1 MTTVPLSWVA
11 PLDAWGEWMAA
22 AVRSPS
28 TRYLRGYQL
37 RRFAGEHGGDP
48 WDVTTGEL
56 VSWLAGH
63 TAWAAE
69 TKRGYRAALRS
80 FYSWAHI
87 MGIIGADPAGLLP
100 AIKTPTRKARPTPE
114 PLLDAVLAM
123 ADPRV
128 RLMVLLGAR
137 LGLRRGEI
145 AQVHSRDLEADIV
158 GYSLRVHGKGC
169 KERIVP
175 VCDEVRV
182 LLQSQPSGYVFPGQ
196 IQGHLSAPYVGK
208 LVSAAFEAGWT
219 AHTLRH
225 RFATVVHD
233 GCHDLAAVQTLLGH
247 SRSETTMGY
256 IRQSS
261 DSLRAAIAWAA

>member
-1 MTTVPLSWVA
+1 MQ
-11 PLDAWGEWMAA
+11 A

-28 TRYLRGYQL
+28 TRYLRDYQL
-37 RRFAGEHGGDP
+37 RRFASEYGGEP
-48 WDVTTGEL
+48 WDVTTAEL
-56 VSWLAGH
+56 VSWIAGH

-80 FYSWAHI
+80 FYGWAHL
-87 MGIIGADPAGLLP
+87 MGSIPADPAGLLP

-114 PLLDAVLAM
+114 ALLNAVLAI
-123 ADPRV
+123 ADPRI

-145 AQVHSRDLEADIV
+145 AQVHTRDLETDIL
-158 GYSLRVHGKGC
+158 GWSLRVHGKGA
-169 KERIVP
+169 KERVVP
-175 VCDEVRV
+175 LCDEIRV
-182 LLQSQPSGYVFPGQ
+182 LLQSAPEGFLFPGQ
-196 IQGHLSAPYVGK
+196 INGHLSPPYVGK
-208 LVSAAFEAGWT
+208 LVSAAFEVGWT

-233 GCHDLAAVQTLLGH
+233 GCHDLAAVQMLLGH

-256 IRQSS
+256 IVVPT
-261 DSLRAAIAWAA
+261 DSLRAAIRWAA